1 VDLHAE
7 SHFAAEPDAVAAM
20 LVDEEFLRQ
29 WCEETKSSDVSVT
42 VSGGSGGTPR
52 TARTSR
58 AFPTD
63 AFPSFVRSFVGDSLV
78 IEQTDTWEPAGDGS
92 WNGTSDVSTVGAPAR
107 LRATARLEPEGGG
120 GGGTR
125 QVVDGEVK
133 ASVPLV
139 GGKVEQIM
147 HERVLAALRVQERLA
162 ADWRTPPTA

>member
-107 LRATARLEPEGGG
+107 LRATARL
-120 GGGTR
+120 
-125 QVVDGEVK
+125 DGEVK